1 MLLFRKGIATRKQPV
16 IWLSLFVFLCALYI
30 CPWMMGFAG
39 WYDTQPYRDI
49 IFYIPFSQQL
59 FIGPVLYF
67 YVQSL
72 LNPDFRLNKVKAL
85 HLLPGIV
92 YLIYNLV
99 IFITDKIILDDYYFL
114 ADGTDREFDVWYTTL
129 GWVSLMLYFSLSLR
143 YYYLYRR
150 IMMQTVSYADSVVF
164 KWVRNIL
171 VAYLLM
177 QLLQLSFHFIIIAY
191 PEFDSYT
198 GSWWYFFIF
207 SGISYY
213 IGFNGYTN
221 TVNAGIPFRI
231 SLFPQKLVLLPEN
244 KEDISEEIDFEV
256 IETSAINNSFQ
267 DDEWADKI
275 THAFE
280 DDALYTN
287 PELSLPDVAHHLGT
301 NNATISK
308 TINVCFKL
316 NFNDFVNKYRIQ
328 AVKDAID
335 VGIHKKQ
342 TLLSIAFDCG
352 FNSKATFNR
361 AFKKH
366 TGTSPKDYISSL

>member
-1 MLLFRKGIATRKQPV
+1 
-16 IWLSLFVFLCALYI
+16 
-30 CPWMMGFAG
+30 MG
-39 WYDTQPYRDI
+39 
-49 IFYIPFSQQL
+49 
-59 FIGPVLYF
+59 
-67 YVQSL
+67 
-72 LNPDFRLNKVKAL
+72 
-85 HLLPGIV
+85 
-92 YLIYNLV
+92 
-99 IFITDKIILDDYYFL
+99 DYYFL
-114 ADGTDREFDVWYTTL
+114 ADGTDREFDVWCTTL
-129 GWVSLMLYFSLSLR
+129 GWISLMLYFSLSLR

-164 KWVRNIL
+164 KWIRNIL

-191 PEFDSYT
+191 PEFDNYT
-198 GSWWYFFIF
+198 GNWWYLFIF

-231 SLFPQKLVLLPEN
+231 SFFPQKLVLLAEKTEEPV
-244 KEDISEEIDFEV
+244 EEIDFEV
-256 IETSAINNSFQ
+256 IETSAINIDFQ
-267 DDEWADKI
+267 DDAWVKKI
-275 THAFE
+275 TDAFE
-280 DDALYTN
+280 EDALYTN

-308 TINVCFKL
+308 TINACFKL
-316 NFNDFVNKYRIQ
+316 NFNDFVNKYRVR

-335 VGIHKKQ
+335 AGIHKKQ

-366 TGTSPKDYISSL
+366 TGTSPKNYINYLK